1 MYILKLLHRKKAHV
15 KLQHMTYE
23 NVNKHFFANINL
35 DKDWQLPYNVWNI
48 EFNAVQTAFCDRQ
61 EL

>member
-1 MYILKLLHRKKAHV
+1 
-15 KLQHMTYE
+15 MTYE

-61 EL
+61 EFEKKRIGVLPY